1 MSRDSR
7 GVLAGRIVDHLD
19 VCGDQAG
26 DDPTRDVVKV
36 SGQDRLLLFIV
47 QR

>member
-1 MSRDSR
+1 MRRDAR
-7 GVLAGRIVDHLD
+7 GGLGGRIVDHLD

-36 SGQDRLLLFIV
+36 SGQDRMLLLIV
-47 QR
+47 KR